1 LLILTIDFSGC
12 ITIEFQEYQE
22 EFLDFIKIFRLKFRI
37 RITGILIEGISEI
50 STDFS
55 EIFFNPFNWDL
66 PKRKRLNGL
75 FWFFF
80 DKVKY
85 FLSKF
90 SICDATKKVFF
101 ALSDASRCVF
111 EKSCSRNFAK

>member
-85 FLSKF
+85 FLSK
-90 SICDATKKVFF
+90 KVFF